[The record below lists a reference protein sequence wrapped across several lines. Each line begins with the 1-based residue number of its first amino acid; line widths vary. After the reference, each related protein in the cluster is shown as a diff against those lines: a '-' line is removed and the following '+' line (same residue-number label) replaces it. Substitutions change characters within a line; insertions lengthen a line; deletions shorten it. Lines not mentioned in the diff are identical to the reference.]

1 MAAAVYRTPD
11 VAERQVLILFLE
23 DEAGFFFHH
32 RILLQ
37 ATATP
42 GIWVAVTPD
51 FDVETCDLNST
62 HVVVLGRDAPLP
74 RPRRNDSYCFDHD
87 IPASRFFTAKNQA
100 RDLAALLGVPGMGTG
115 PSGSRWRVSDPAHDA
130 FGHEIPP
137 AVAGVPDQFV
147 SRDDVGLAV
156 IDDVWVTVELVL
168 DDDEVDWRRRK
179 TSGPGRDHRL
189 LPDQRVV
196 LNGVQRPFMQFRDAV
211 AASRPST
218 LPGWP
223 FDGTS
228 ASNETQ
234 QALLSVGFE
243 WMTHSI

>member
-1 MAAAVYRTPD
+1 MAAAAYRTPD
-11 VAERQVLILFLE
+11 VVERQVLILFPE

-32 RILLQ
+32 RIFLQ

-62 HVVVLGRDAPLP
+62 HVVVLGRDGPLP

-87 IPASRFFTAKNQA
+87 IPARRFFTAKNQA
-100 RDLAALLGVPGMGTG
+100 RDLAGLLGIAGMGVG
-115 PSGSRWRVSDPAHDA
+115 PSGSHWRVSDPAHDA

-137 AVAGVPDQFV
+137 AVTGVPDQFV

-168 DDDEVDWRRRK
+168 DDDEVDWRSRK
-179 TSGPGRDHRL
+179 TSGPGRDHLL

-196 LNGVQRPFMQFRDAV
+196 LNGV
-211 AASRPST
+211 
-218 LPGWP
+218 
-223 FDGTS
+223 
-228 ASNETQ
+228 
-234 QALLSVGFE
+234 
-243 WMTHSI
+243 